1 MTGHRQ
7 TTGGTA
13 YSTAYTYD
21 LSGALIEETY
31 PSGRKVKNTLD
42 ANGVLSL
49 VETMP
54 SGGSYQTRAN
64 NFTYN
69 AAGAVTSMQLGN
81 GNWESTQF
89 NPRLQPVQ
97 IALGTTQNAT
107 DLLKLEY
114 GYGTTANNGNVLS
127 QKITVP
133 GLAHPF
139 EQTYAY
145 DPLNRLA
152 SATETYNSTQTWAQV
167 FGYDRYGNRNITS
180 GYGATSLTFNA
191 ANNRIT
197 TSGFSYDSSGN
208 TTADPSGKTFVYDA
222 ENKQTSVA
230 NGGMTLGTYFYDGDG
245 KRVKKTASTGD
256 NIIFIYDAAG
266 KLIEERDLSGNLQT
280 SYVYAGS
287 RLLSTETSSD
297 TTYLTI
303 DHLGSPRINTDGGGN
318 VTSRKDFMAFG
329 EEAITAE
336 RNVGV
341 GYGIPPV
348 RQDYTGYEKEAESGL
363 EFAQARFQNPVH
375 GRFTSVD
382 PLTASATIK
391 NPQTFNRYTYALN
404 SPYKFTDP
412 LGLLSQ
418 YTSGA
423 CGNGCKNSDPNNSGG
438 GWIGSTYGM
447 QAEWNVLPPPIHLVE
462 SHSDAAVSS
471 PVLEA
476 TTNTL
481 DSSLG
486 SGPVTPV
493 AGSLQIFGH
502 EIAGEVSPFG
512 DLVIKL
518 DLNVLTHDEAKQVLQ
533 GGVGFTAIVRLDIG
547 NSKNEL
553 IPTKFVDSD
562 EVGRPAHTKDDGTR
576 VPVKMITEQRYVQ
589 GTSRVTTS
597 ASSNVRASGQG
608 EIAFSDKT
616 GLSVTATFRGSFRSE
631 PEPSRSTSF
640 YVSIF
645 SKRSDYASNE
655 RSAFTVRISI
665 IPRKE

>member
-1 MTGHRQ
+1 
-7 TTGGTA
+7 
-13 YSTAYTYD
+13 
-21 LSGALIEETY
+21 LIEETY

-423 CGNGCKNSDPNNSGG
+423 CGGGCANSYMGENSGPMTSG
-438 GWIGSTYGM
+438 G
-447 QAEWNVLPPPIHLVE
+447 V
-462 SHSDAAVSS
+462 DAAFDLLLGSIGNRPTQTKQTVAD

-476 TTNTL
+476 AAAVGVLCDPDFDYEAFAATL
-481 DSSLG
+481 NLS
-486 SGPVTPV
+486 
-493 AGSLQIFGH
+493 
-502 EIAGEVSPFG
+502 E
-512 DLVIKL
+512 
-518 DLNVLTHDEAKQVLQ
+518 
-533 GGVGFTAIVRLDIG
+533 
-547 NSKNEL
+547 
-553 IPTKFVDSD
+553 
-562 EVGRPAHTKDDGTR
+562 
-576 VPVKMITEQRYVQ
+576 
-589 GTSRVTTS
+589 TSS
-597 ASSNVRASGQG
+597 ASSPSSASGGRTVFNINLTVPGAWKDTDYRRTIVDELGPIEEVGFLRQLKDEMMAIFADAG
-608 EIAFSDKT
+608 VELVFNNQNAANGTKNGSYNLEYREDFPHFIKLFLGKNDLGFTYPDKT
-616 GLSVTATFRGSFRSE
+616 GGI
-631 PEPSRSTSF
+631 
-640 YVSIF
+640 VSL
-645 SKRSDYASNE
+645 KRSGLYIPDLAAIGVHEAAHRFLNGFAGLD
-655 RSAFTVRISI
+655 RSGHGGGIMAPMLGPGIRNNRFTRDQAEYLRSLNGH
-665 IPRKE
+665 